1 MKLYHKPI
9 LINLLLMQEM
19 LLKMLFLLKRLHLL

>member
-19 LLKMLFLLKRLHLL
+19 LLKMLF

>member
-9 LINLLLMQEM
+9 LINLLLVQEM
-19 LLKMLFLLKRLHLL
+19 LLKMLF